1 MTGTWVM
8 HVNMKFREAET
19 GSSDADDADMGE
31 RIAVTE
37 ISRTAGITVERS
49 RMRRIF

>member
-1 MTGTWVM
+1 
-8 HVNMKFREAET
+8 VNMKFREAET
-19 GSSDADDADMGE
+19 GSSDADMGE

-49 RMRRIF
+49 RMRRIL